1 MKSLVV
7 PPAAVRDDNSIQ
19 MLSGWIAEQGM
30 HCTLNIGFFDG
41 QGHKETE
48 AWGIFLADVVR
59 HIANAWS
66 EERGVDAA
74 DSVASI
80 LQSLNDELD
89 TPTSDVSGGFHP
101 GHS

>member
-1 MKSLVV
+1 MHTLVI
-7 PPAAVRDDNSIQ
+7 PPAAQRDEKSIQ

-30 HCTLNIGFFDG
+30 HCTINIGFFDG

-59 HIANAWS
+59 HIANAWAD
-66 EERGVDAA
+66 ERGVAPD
-74 DSVASI
+74 DSVAAI
-80 LQSLNDELD
+80 LHSLNAELD
-89 TPTSDVSGGFHP
+89 APTSKVSGEFHP